1 MDDGWHGEDHMLFDA
16 LERWKRTTRKR
27 CTLPRGFA
35 SRESLWD
42 HSLLGTTAD
51 IYIYIFIYL
60 YIYIYTYIYIHI
72 YIHVNQCPPAP
83 VFIVF
88 SLYPAGHFLSQLLGQ
103 NWGTFSHNIW
113 DSSKLKVHNWWTKCC
128 VSKYREPTI
137 FGEIHI
143 RHW

>member
-51 IYIYIFIYL
+51 IYIFIH
-60 YIYIYTYIYIHI
+60 IYIYT
-72 YIHVNQCPPAP
+72 CEPMSPCT
-83 VFIVF
+83 
-88 SLYPAGHFLSQLLGQ
+88 SLYRVQPIPSRPFSFRTVGSKLGHFFAQHLGFFKVESTQLVDQMLCFQ
-103 NWGTFSHNIW
+103 IYW
-113 DSSKLKVHNWWTKCC
+113 
-128 VSKYREPTI
+128 EPTI